1 MRAFCSMLALSAA
14 LALQPAFAQTP
25 EELQARMDAAMAAAQ
40 AQAAQ
45 PGDEALTCDQL
56 QAEIF
61 ANAQNPEYQAQMA
74 AMGQSAQDMSDQ
86 AQRARE
92 NARGQIAGNMAM
104 GFISSFIPGAG
115 YAQML
120 AQRAQAAEMQEQA
133 QANQAQ
139 IGGMI
144 ANMEASMPYVMR
156 GQRLYELAQAQ
167 QCAFM
172 QGPPAQQPQE
182 QQVAPQEQQA
192 APQE

>member
-40 AQAAQ
+40 AQASR

-92 NARGQIAGNMAM
+92 NARGQIAGSMAM
-104 GFISSFIPGAG
+104 GFIGSFIPGAG

-139 IGGMI
+139 IAGMM
-144 ANMEASMPYVMR
+144 ANVEASMPYVMR
-156 GQRLYELAQAQ
+156 GQRLYELARTQ
-167 QCAFM
+167 QCAFV
-172 QGPPAQQPQE
+172 QGPPVGP
-182 QQVAPQEQQA
+182 PQEQQA
-192 APQE
+192 PPQE